1 MLNNLAAYLYG
12 TELPDNGAA
21 PDGIGDTARHHV
33 YYFANGSLQDNA
45 SALRAQEEYDNAVTL
60 YRAGNYLEAVKGL
73 GIMTHYIADMAVF
86 GHVMSPK
93 TDWGAETHH
102 SDYENY
108 VGARTDNYTDDFF
121 TLEFDDSLNVTSA
134 YNAALSLAYDTTFD
148 ADGGGLTCIW
158 MDQNYNW
165 SNAVFKNRCIES
177 INLAVNLLADVLHT
191 FYMQEVIPEY
201 KPYLILPTLILITI
215 ILAICKQRSKLQ
227 THY

>member
-1 MLNNLAAYLYG
+1 MMIVGHNAVSTVYVWGNGGYSADPNNPNYGTHDWVAEHALDWLPQNEKNFILNNLAAYLYG

-33 YYFANGSLQDNA
+33 YYFANGSLQDDA
-45 SALRAQEEYDNAVTL
+45 SALRAQEEYDNAVNL
-60 YRAGNYLEAVKGL
+60 FRAGFCFEAVKGL

-86 GHVMSPK
+86 GHVMGAG

-121 TLEFDDSLNVTSA
+121 TLEFDGNLNVTSA

-148 ADGGGLTCIW
+148 ADGGGLTCLW
-158 MDQNYNW
+158 M
-165 SNAVFKNRCIES
+165 V
-177 INLAVNLLADVLHT
+177 
-191 FYMQEVIPEY
+191 PE
-201 KPYLILPTLILITI
+201 
-215 ILAICKQRSKLQ
+215 
-227 THY
+227 